1 MVPQISTLAKLCK
14 SCRLATPLPFLVLQT
29 CYSDVP
35 IRMISPGL
43 LNVDLYL
50 SPPSIQLLNKYLHA
64 NHHAKHTEDTTAS
77 KRQNRHP
84 FGEQAIN
91 QNKVRDGCAVRRARR
106 PGKHNKAGER
116 GREGAAISRQCAVPG
131 RLFTRASLMLRTHG
145 AGHGHLL
152 GKEGPNRSICVAS
165 RLRLPLPARPGWLH
179 HPLP

>member
-14 SCRLATPLPFLVLQT
+14 SCHLATPLPFPVLQT

-35 IRMISPGL
+35 IQMISPGF

-50 SPPSIQLLNKYLHA
+50 SPPSIHLLNKYLHA
-64 NHHAKHTEDTTAS
+64 NHRAKHTEDTIAS
-77 KRQNRHP
+77 KRQNHHP

-91 QNKVRDGCAVRRARR
+91 QNKVRDGCTVRRVLR
-106 PGKHNKAGER
+106 PGEHNKAGER
-116 GREGAAISRQCAVPG
+116 GRGAGTSHQCVVSRQ
-131 RLFTRASLMLRTHG
+131 LFKRASLMLRTHG

-165 RLRLPLPARPGWLH
+165 QLRLPLPARPGWLH
-179 HPLP
+179 RPLP